1 MEHLSVTVEED
12 TLERIDELKEER
24 DESRS
29 QVVRDLLSKGQR
41 ADELEKELDTIQDR
55 LETRE
60 ERIEEL
66 EQQLTRRS
74 QIEEKVEEVA
84 LEVREERERS
94 NAPFFVKWARWWW
107 RED

>member
-1 MEHLSVTVEED
+1 MEHLSVTVEES

-41 ADELEKELDTIQDR
+41 ADELEKELNTLRER
-55 LETRE
+55 LESRE
-60 ERIEEL
+60 ERIQEL
-66 EQQLTRRS
+66 EEQLARRS
-74 QIEEKVEEVA
+74 NIEEKVDTLAKRQEA
-84 LEVREERERS
+84 S
-94 NAPFFVKWARWWW
+94 NAPFLIKWYRWL